1 MKMIL
6 SLLTFTILTTAHS
19 AQVDFKSTKSGK
31 LNFEAVGRPA
41 MIKIKG
47 ESAAPQTVLTFN
59 DGKVYLESHLDLEQ
73 LDTGID
79 LRDEHMKEKYLETK
93 KYPKAKLVITSL
105 KLPADWEKNP
115 TIVAEQEFEGTLN
128 LHGKTSPVKG
138 TFTLSDKKEANAEF
152 RIKLTDFDIEI
163 PEYLG
168 VKVADL
174 VTIKTQIQLERQ

>member
-1 MKMIL
+1 MKTIL
-6 SLLTFTILTTAHS
+6 SLLTFTMLTSAYA
-19 AQVDFKSTKSGK
+19 AQVDFKSTSSGK
-31 LNFEAVGRPA
+31 LNFEAVGKPA

-47 ESAAPQTVLTFN
+47 ESAAPKTVLTLN
-59 DGKVYLESHLDLEQ
+59 NGKASLESLLDLEQ

-93 KYPKAKLVITSL
+93 KYPQAKLVISSL
-105 KLPADWEKNP
+105 NLPADWEKNP
-115 TIVAEQEFEGTLN
+115 TAVAEQEFAGTLD

-152 RIKLTDFDIEI
+152 KIKLTDFNIEI